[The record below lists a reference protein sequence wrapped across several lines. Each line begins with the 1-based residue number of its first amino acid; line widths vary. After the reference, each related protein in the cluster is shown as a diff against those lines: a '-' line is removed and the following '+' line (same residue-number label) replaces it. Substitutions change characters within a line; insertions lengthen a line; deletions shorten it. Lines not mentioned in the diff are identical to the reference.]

1 MALVVDEHNEMSTKK
16 NKKILVVDDEPLAR
30 ARLIRFC
37 ENLGDQYWVLGEAA
51 NGQDCLDYCK
61 DKVVDIVLLD
71 IEMPGLSGL
80 QVAQQLQTMP
90 HPPAIVFCT
99 AYGEFALQAFE
110 AAAIDYLLKPV
121 EPNRLK
127 EALEKASLI
136 RAAKLSRFEEALE
149 DTEKFFWVK
158 SARDK
163 QKVEPD
169 KIRVLQ
175 ADSKYVNAITDNGS
189 YLLDISLKQ
198 LESQLGESFLRIHR
212 ATLVNTKFID
222 GCSQNA
228 RGEYLVSLQGVDC
241 KPQVSRRLLPGLLAW
256 IKQHSL

>member
-1 MALVVDEHNEMSTKK
+1 MSAKK
-16 NKKILVVDDEPLAR
+16 NKQILVVDDEPLAR
-30 ARLIRFC
+30 ARLLHLFGK
-37 ENLGDQYWVLGEAA
+37 LGDHRWVLVEAA
-51 NGQDCLDYCK
+51 HGQACLDYCK
-61 DKVVDIVLLD
+61 DNAVDIVLLD

-80 QVAQQLQTMP
+80 QVAQQLQTLP

-121 EPNRLK
+121 ELGRLE

-136 RAAKLSRFEEALE
+136 QAAKLSSLERAFE
-149 DTEKFFWVK
+149 DTEKFLWAK
-158 SARDK
+158 SVRGK
-163 QKVEPD
+163 QKIELD

-175 ADSKYVNAITDNGS
+175 ADSKYVSAITDDGN

-198 LESQLGESFLRIHR
+198 LETQLGKSFLRIHR

-222 GCSQNA
+222 GCAQNSK
-228 RGEYLVSLQGVDC
+228 GEYLVSLQGVDFQ
-241 KPQVSRRLLPGLLAW
+241 PQVSRRLLPGLQAW